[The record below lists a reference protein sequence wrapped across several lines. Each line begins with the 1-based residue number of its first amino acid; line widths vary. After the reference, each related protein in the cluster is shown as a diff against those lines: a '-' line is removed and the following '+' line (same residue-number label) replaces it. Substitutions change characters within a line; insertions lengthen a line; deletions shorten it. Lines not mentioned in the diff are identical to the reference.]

1 MTRKTLGIVL
11 MAAGVALVLGAGCLL
26 IKNHQEDRNAE
37 AFVQMVLPEIQ
48 REIVQVQETKPMETV
63 YEPELQL
70 ADYTPVE
77 YLSPEELVMTEKKI
91 NGYDYIGYICI
102 PELGLELPVM
112 SDWDYNK
119 LQVSP
124 CRYSGTLRGEDL
136 VIMAHNYSTHFGRIS
151 RLTAGSAVVFVDM
164 DGKVWNYQVAAMDV
178 LSGDSVEE
186 MTAGEYDLT
195 LFTCDKN
202 RSYRVTVR
210 CNRIEEE

>member
-1 MTRKTLGIVL
+1 MRRKTFGIIL

-26 IKNHQEDRNAE
+26 MKNHQEDRNAE

-48 REIVQVQETKPMETV
+48 REIVQVQQTTPTESEM
-63 YEPELQL
+63 EPEVQL
-70 ADYTPVE
+70 TDYTPVE
-77 YLSPEELVMTEKKI
+77 YLSPEDLVMTEKRI
-91 NGYDYIGYICI
+91 NGYDYVGYIGI
-102 PELGLELPVM
+102 PELDLELPVM

-151 RLTAGSAVVFVDM
+151 RLAAGSAVVFVDM
-164 DGKVWNYQVAAMDV
+164 DGRVWEYEVAAMDV

-210 CNRIEEE
+210 CNRIEEK